1 MFFHGRGTP
10 VGGILVALGSRFTPG
25 NKKTTGVPRRNLR
38 YSLLVTTLQCTS
50 TTLPCRKARCSRHEE
65 YRPGLEAPPLPQ
77 VRLEIR
83 GRFKKKSATVRF
95 LVMSFSIFSRQNTV
109 FCARFPVSSVHALLS

>member
-10 VGGILVALGSRFTPG
+10 VGGILVAHGSRFTPG
-25 NKKTTGVPRRNLR
+25 TKKPTWVPRRNLR

-65 YRPGLEAPPLPQ
+65 YRPGLEAPPLPG

-83 GRFKKKSATVRF
+83 GRLKKSATVRF

-109 FCARFPVSSVHALLS
+109 VCARFPISSVHALLS